1 MKRLGIIL
9 LVLLLLSGCGAAA
22 NLDGLEQLNAAL
34 TEAGYDVTQDGPLDR
49 DIFTGE
55 RYRFLLNE
63 DEALAV
69 TAYLYDSADKAA
81 NEAAGI
87 DDGGCGID
95 ITDSFGRSKGV
106 EVSWVSEP
114 HFFLYENIIVQYVGT
129 DAEVLEILQQVCG
142 EQIAG
147 MPIAA
152 NSQSQMQK

>member
-69 TAYLYDSADKAA
+69 TAYL
-81 NEAAGI
+81 